1 MESDGKRTIIYIY
14 IYLEER
20 GSQEKGTVSVT
31 NDAWIDVILK
41 S

>member
-14 IYLEER
+14 FEER